1 MKEEHQQRPIVCGT
15 DFSALATEAVDVA
28 AAMARR
34 LGTKLV
40 LAHAEEFSGM
50 VQVDPG
56 LFKEALSQQRGDL
69 EKEAARLRDLGTD
82 VEIKLLSGSVFDE
95 LVTAVVACKGAHHGG
110 RSVGPWTRATVA
122 RRQRGRANGGDF
134 TASHSCRASRL
145 PARFVGPR

>member
-1 MKEEHQQRPIVCGT
+1 MKEENQQRPIVCGT

-82 VEIKLLSGSVFDE
+82 VEIKLLSGSVFEE
-95 LVTAVVACKGAHHGG
+95 LVTAVVACKGA
-110 RSVGPWTRATVA
+110 SWWSA
-122 RRQRGRANGGDF
+122 RRAMDSRGGC
-134 TASHSCRASRL
+134 S
-145 PARFVGPR
+145 